1 MDKSKFQKSDM
12 GAQAAWK
19 GFSSQTFYIAA
30 RLISGE
36 QGYEYYPENIEDLV
50 VKRNG
55 IIVEAVQIK
64 NISAALT
71 LSSLALTKTSTGG
84 EGFFNRMCSIHIQN
98 PLFNDIRIVHF
109 GYLGIELQEVVNNNE
124 ETKKRLSNRLKE
136 KHNLTEE
143 EAAWLINSMTFE
155 KADID
160 ELKKNIYSQIS
171 SYVPV
176 MAAPDLAQELLIQ
189 YIAELSRTKGFTTL
203 EIWREKVH
211 KIGVSVAALDGFY
224 KEYNKSLVCL
234 SELQM
239 NGSPE
244 QFQEEFF
251 QGVSAHPAHIRLG
264 LDFKRNYWLQE
275 IHEILENTGVALV
288 KGVSGQGKSA
298 LCYRYL
304 LETYPEG
311 VVFCI
316 RAIATEGQAQS
327 LVSALDG
334 LGKYNRN
341 LIIYIDVQPGETLW
355 AFLLQELQ
363 SRGLKIPV
371 LISIRDEDYNI
382 TPINGKAI
390 KYDVIELELSETEAE
405 QIYNTLTIGYPHSSH
420 RTFEEAWQSFGGD
433 GPLIEFVYLLT
444 NNQTLTKRLQNQ
456 IDFLLQEGISDEW
469 LELLQLVCYAGRLG
483 CAVDYC
489 KIKEVITCTSMQAAI
504 RRLKD
509 EYLIRITNDNK
520 LEALH
525 PIRAQIV
532 YDVLRNQICTTAKD
546 IVFKTLSCVSSKN
559 VRLILMDYFSQYEYR
574 LVEIQQLAQIYFRD
588 WVGYANAI
596 KAMLWL
602 DAKRY
607 ADNNMDFIQSF
618 IERYGKGWFC
628 FLPRDL
634 SGIECQNELIAD
646 SMADIEV
653 FSKAEFQKIIDET
666 KSSLIS
672 LVIDYEATDCFIR
685 NCVYPDVLPDSDE
698 ERASFGYA
706 LFWMAKRNLAITL
719 LFSSNEIVKS
729 VCTGEMQSCADA
741 IRGLFE
747 HPTLSDSY
755 QSAMEE
761 IVKRLI
767 FEMRIISFSVTEDEV
782 NCKFVPSFLTE
793 ETISENKNENQ
804 YWRIKMLN
812 ILQQIYPEMEYINIE
827 LIGVDLL
834 TDLGIKAM
842 DDKLHI
848 NKSNRHNSWTTEVNG
863 WVKNRI
869 DYAFRPISWNQYVSE
884 IDEIRCN
891 ANELIQE
898 TIKLID
904 DIYKKGHFT
913 KDRWKRIEER
923 IKNFRTHIFSENRLP
938 FFAVD
943 PYCLYSEGSS
953 KQPIAEYFPM
963 QQLLSVGKYE
973 KLRKLLNRVYASLDN
988 FFNQFAEVLLVR
1000 INKQDMNIVKN
1011 PRLAMFNLFSAA
1023 KDIVGF
1029 QQNYKLLFSKY
1040 SSLSEAYDQQELENI
1055 LILVNVWQY
1064 VISNQPKGYAIAYDA
1079 KRKYRGGVN
1088 YFNDS
1093 LMKITFEAKN
1103 KLVKSGRYVYFIDD
1117 FDITSENTLESK
1129 YLNVVL
1135 QIKNIFSSAVQL
1147 SSDRWYVEIQPLE
1160 FVYVP
1165 VISGAYASI
1174 AFTIP
1179 FYKVF
1184 DTDESHITD
1193 SMFPCRI
1200 EDELADSI
1208 ILGKAH
1214 KKWIEAMQKIGA
1226 IKTYLRCYSQVL
1238 KVSVD
1243 DECAAGIDAFKNAL
1257 LKRIEILHK
1266 ELILCEILVGKLID
1280 KATGQ
1285 IVKFLEM
1292 MKLFFECFDE
1302 INDCVASN
1310 NDPSEIIQAIDNV
1323 FTVMLLLQPYVI
1335 EHDSE

>member
-30 RLISGE
+30 RLISDE

-84 EGFFNRMCSIHIQN
+84 EGFFNRMCSIHVQN

-109 GYLGIELQEVVNNNE
+109 GNLGIELQEVVNNDE
-124 ETKKRLSNRLKE
+124 ETKRRLSNRLKE
-136 KHNLTEE
+136 KHNFTEE
-143 EAAWLINSMTFE
+143 EAAWLINSMKFE
-155 KADID
+155 KADVD

-176 MAAPDLAQELLIQ
+176 MVAPDLAQELLIQ

-244 QFQEEFF
+244 QLQEEFF
-251 QGVSAHPAHIRLG
+251 QGVSVHPAHIRLG
-264 LDFKRNYWLQE
+264 LDFKRNHWLQE
-275 IHEILENTGVALV
+275 IHEILENTGIALV

-316 RAIATEGQAQS
+316 RAIATEGQAQN

-390 KYDVIELELSETEAE
+390 KYDVIELELFEAEAE

-483 CAVDYC
+483 CSVDYC
-489 KIKEVITCTSMQAAI
+489 KIKEVIICTSMQAAV

-559 VRLILMDYFSQYEYR
+559 VRLILMDYFSQYKYR
-574 LVEIQQLAQIYFRD
+574 LVEIQKFAQTHFRD

-607 ADNNMDFIQSF
+607 ADNNMNFIQSF
-618 IERYGKGWFC
+618 VERYGKGWFY
-628 FLPRDL
+628 FLPQDL

-672 LVIDYEATDCFIR
+672 LVIDYEATDCFIK
-685 NCVYPDVLPDSDE
+685 NCVYPDLLPDSDE
-698 ERASFGYA
+698 ERAAFGYA

-719 LFSSNEIVKS
+719 SFSSNEIVKS
-729 VCTGEMQSCADA
+729 VCTGEIQSCADA

-755 QSAMEE
+755 QSAVEE

-767 FEMRIISFSVTEDEV
+767 FEMRIISFFVTDDEV

-793 ETISENKNENQ
+793 ETTSENKNENQ

-869 DYAFRPISWNQYVSE
+869 DYAFRPISWNQYVLE
-884 IDEIRCN
+884 IDEMRCN
-891 ANELIQE
+891 VNELILE

-923 IKNFRTHIFSENRLP
+923 IKIFRTHIFSENRLP

-953 KQPIAEYFPM
+953 RQPIAEYFPM

-973 KLRKLLNRVYASLDN
+973 KFRKLLNRVYASLDN

-1000 INKQDMNIVKN
+1000 INKQDINIVRN

-1079 KRKYRGGVN
+1079 KRKYRRGVD

-1200 EDELADSI
+1200 EDELAESI

-1243 DECAAGIDAFKNAL
+1243 DECAAGTDAFKNAL
-1257 LKRIEILHK
+1257 LKRIEILYK
-1266 ELILCEILVGKLID
+1266 ELISCEILVGKLID

-1285 IVKFLEM
+1285 IVEFLEV
-1292 MKLFFECFDE
+1292 MKLFFEYFDE
-1302 INDCVASN
+1302 INDCIASN
-1310 NDPSEIIQAIDNV
+1310 SDPNEIIQAIDNV
-1323 FTVMLLLQPYVI
+1323 FVVMILLQPYVI

>member
-1 MDKSKFQKSDM
+1 MDRSKFQKSDM

-30 RLISGE
+30 RLISDE

-109 GYLGIELQEVVNNNE
+109 GNLGIELQEVVNNNE
-124 ETKKRLSNRLKE
+124 ETKRRLSNRLKE
-136 KHNLTEE
+136 KHNLTEK
-143 EAAWLINSMTFE
+143 EAAWLINSMKFE
-155 KADID
+155 KADVD
-160 ELKKNIYSQIS
+160 ALKKNIYSQIS

-176 MAAPDLAQELLIQ
+176 MATPDLAQELLIQ

-244 QFQEEFF
+244 QIQEEFF

-264 LDFKRNYWLQE
+264 LDFKRNHWLQE

-311 VVFCI
+311 VAFCI
-316 RAIATEGQAQS
+316 RAIATEGQAQN

-334 LGKYNRN
+334 LGKHNRN

-390 KYDVIELELSETEAE
+390 KYDVIELELSEAEAE
-405 QIYNTLTIGYPHSSH
+405 QIYNTFTIGNPHSSH

-456 IDFLLQEGISDEW
+456 IDYLLQEGISDEW

-483 CAVDYC
+483 CSVDYC
-489 KIKEVITCTSMQAAI
+489 RINEVITCTSMQAAV

-532 YDVLRNQICTTAKD
+532 YDVLHNQICMTAKD

-559 VRLILMDYFSQYEYR
+559 VRLILIDYFSQYKYR
-574 LVEIQQLAQIYFRD
+574 LVEIQQLAQTHFRD

-607 ADNNMDFIQSF
+607 ADNNMNFIQSF
-618 IERYGKGWFC
+618 VERYGKGWFC
-628 FLPRDL
+628 FLPRDI
-634 SGIECQNELIAD
+634 SGIEYQNELIAD

-685 NCVYPDVLPDSDE
+685 NCVYPDLLPDSDE

-729 VCTGEMQSCADA
+729 VCTGEIQSCADA
-741 IRGLFE
+741 ICGLFE

-755 QSAMEE
+755 QSAVEE

-767 FEMRIISFSVTEDEV
+767 FEMRVISFSVTDDEV

-793 ETISENKNENQ
+793 ETTFENKNENQ

-812 ILQQIYPEMEYINIE
+812 ILQQIYPAMEYINIE

-848 NKSNRHNSWTTEVNG
+848 NKSNRHNSWITEVNG

-884 IDEIRCN
+884 IDEMRCN
-891 ANELIQE
+891 VNELILE

-904 DIYKKGHFT
+904 DIYKKGYFT
-913 KDRWKRIEER
+913 KDRWKQIEER
-923 IKNFRTHIFSENRLP
+923 IKIFRTHIFSENRLP
-938 FFAVD
+938 FFAVN

-953 KQPIAEYFPM
+953 RQPIAEYFPM
-963 QQLLSVGKYE
+963 QQLLSIGKYA
-973 KLRKLLNRVYASLDN
+973 KFRKLLNRVYASLDN

-1079 KRKYRGGVN
+1079 KRKYRGGVD

-1103 KLVKSGRYVYFIDD
+1103 KLVKSERYVYFIDD

-1200 EDELADSI
+1200 ENELAESI

-1243 DECAAGIDAFKNAL
+1243 DECAGTDVFKNAL

-1285 IVKFLEM
+1285 IVEFLEM

-1302 INDCVASN
+1302 INDCIASN
-1310 NDPSEIIQAIDNV
+1310 SDPNEIIQAIDNV